1 MRHILEYDGVS
12 SLDFGLWIGFAETD
26 NAPQRS
32 IESIEIPGRNGAL
45 TIDNG
50 RFENITVSYK
60 CVIPWDYERNVAA
73 ARAVYL
79 SRVGYH
85 RLEDSAHP
93 DEFRMARYHS
103 GLESVPSQMR
113 QQGYFTLEFDCMP
126 QRFLRSGENKTI
138 ATSENPNITI
148 FNATMFNALPLLRVY
163 GNGEIHINDSTI
175 TISTE
180 SPYVDIDC
188 ETLDC
193 YYEGTSENHNVQ
205 FSEYKF
211 PELVPGDNSIAFDG
225 EITSIE
231 VTPRW
236 WTI

>member
-1 MRHILEYDGVS
+1 MRHNLEYDGVS

-50 RFENITVSYK
+50 RFENINVSYK

-73 ARAVYL
+73 ARAFYL

-126 QRFLRSGENKTI
+126 QRFLRSGEEVITRTASGVI
-138 ATSENPNITI
+138 YNPTLFEAKPII
-148 FNATMFNALPLLRVY
+148 RVY
-163 GNGEIHINDSTI
+163 GNGALGVGSETI
-175 TISTE
+175 TIANN
-180 SPYVDIDC
+180 PGYIDIDSEMMDAYMGAVNC
-188 ETLDC
+188 NSNITLSSGEFPVLAPGETGVAL
-193 YYEGTSENHNVQ
+193 GSGITRV
-205 FSEYKF
+205 
-211 PELVPGDNSIAFDG
+211 
-225 EITSIE
+225 EI
-231 VTPRW
+231 TPRW